1 MAFFKEHKLTTT
13 QMIVGGFLIAI
24 LLGAT
29 LLTLPI
35 SSNSGEFTSF
45 VDALFTSTSAVCV
58 TGLTTLVTVDHWN
71 LFGQI
76 VIIILIQFG
85 GLGVVTF
92 ATSILLIL
100 GKRIT
105 LQNRLLIQESYNL
118 ENLNGL
124 VKLTIRILKG
134 TFIVEGV
141 GAFIYMFQ
149 FVPEYGIPRGIWYSI
164 FHSISSFCNAGF
176 DLIGN
181 ASYVK
186 YHSNVLVNLVT
197 MGLIISGG
205 IGFPVWWD
213 VLHKLHLAGKGKL
226 SPKKLFQKLDLHS
239 KIAITMT
246 VLLIVGGAII
256 VFFNEYGNP
265 DTIGYFSLFDKIM
278 ASFFQSITFRTAGYA
293 TIPQENLTVSTSLI
307 GIILM
312 FIGGSPSG
320 TAGGIKTVTIAILLL
335 GAISS
340 IRSKSDIEVFERKIL
355 DDYVRKALAVFFFS
369 FATLMVSTISLSVV
383 MEHDLLDLLFESTSA
398 LATVGLSRA
407 LTPQLNTAAKIIIII
422 TMYLGRIG
430 PISMALAL
438 NINKNK
444 TCRVQMPSSKVIV
457 G

>member
-13 QMIVGGFLIAI
+13 QMIVGGFMIAI
-24 LLGAT
+24 LLGAI

-35 SSNSGEFTSF
+35 SSNTGEFTSF
-45 VDALFTSTSAVCV
+45 VDALFTSTSAICV

-149 FVPEYGIPRGIWYSI
+149 FVPEYGFPRGIWYSI

-197 MGLIISGG
+197 MGLIILGG

-213 VLHKLHLAGKGKL
+213 VLHKLHLTRKGKV
-226 SPKKLFQKLDLHS
+226 SPRELFQKFDLHS
-239 KIAITMT
+239 KVAITMT
-246 VLLIVGGAII
+246 LILIVGGAIM
-256 VFFNEYGNP
+256 VFLNEFSNP
-265 DTIGYFSLFDKIM
+265 DTIGNFSLFDKIM
-278 ASFFQSITFRTAGYA
+278 ASFFQSVTFRTAGYA
-293 TIPQENLTVSTSLI
+293 TIPQENLTVSTSLF

-320 TAGGIKTVTIAILLL
+320 TAGGIKTVTIAVLLL

-340 IRSKSDIEVFERKIL
+340 IRSKTDIEVYERRIL
-355 DDYVRKALAVFFFS
+355 DAYVRKALAVFFFS
-369 FATLMVSTISLSVV
+369 FTTLMVSTISLSIV
-383 MEHDLLDLLFESTSA
+383 MEQDLLDLLFESSSA

-422 TMYLGRIG
+422 TMYLGRVG

-438 NINKNK
+438 NISKNK